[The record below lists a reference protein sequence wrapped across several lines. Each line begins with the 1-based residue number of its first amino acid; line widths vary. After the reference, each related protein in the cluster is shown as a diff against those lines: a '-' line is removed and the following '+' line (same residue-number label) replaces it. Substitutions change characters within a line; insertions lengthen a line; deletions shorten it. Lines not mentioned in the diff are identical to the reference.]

1 MVNICTLHW
10 EGLNFEERI
19 TNNRWKLL
27 EDTNFQLQMDQ
38 MGLNNRRL
46 DMQDAR
52 GERKDKREMLA
63 LLLQGLG
70 NVQSNLVNY

>member
-1 MVNICTLHW
+1 
-10 EGLNFEERI
+10 
-19 TNNRWKLL
+19 
-27 EDTNFQLQMDQ
+27 MDQ

-52 GERKDKREMLA
+52 AERKDKREMLG